1 MKEGVGDK
9 LKREKHFYDRL
20 TQGDPDIR
28 FKAMAEMGIFRKEI
42 IDLKSHD
49 PNGFLLNI
57 DVEKLDSTDLLFYRR
72 FKEGEADI
80 TGLQAQ
86 LRVLTPL
93 PESASSRKLMN
104 YLLYQ
109 IEERKNKGLRRAG

>member
-72 FKEGEADI
+72 FKEGEGGKTRPPTPFPGFA
-80 TGLQAQ
+80 
-86 LRVLTPL
+86 PL
-93 PESASSRKLMN
+93 PQSASSRK
-104 YLLYQ
+104 
-109 IEERKNKGLRRAG
+109 